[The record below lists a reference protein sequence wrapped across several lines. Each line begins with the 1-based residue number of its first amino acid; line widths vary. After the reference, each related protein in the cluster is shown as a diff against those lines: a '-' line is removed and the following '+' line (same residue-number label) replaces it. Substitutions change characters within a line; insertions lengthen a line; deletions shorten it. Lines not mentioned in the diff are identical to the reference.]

1 MSDAGRAERMSR
13 DVIIGLV
20 LLAVAVLL
28 GLSRCA
34 GQQPATTTPPATST
48 TPSGTGASVQP
59 DQDGY
64 RYLVS
69 RERYVVQHPDSAQP
83 EIQTRLRESW
93 SATDEWTWARQTG
106 SDPAHFIFAPD
117 ADAATIRQ
125 SPPDPVALDMALRS
139 RVRAGERARGEA
151 PATEAELDNILFDFI
166 YQVLALDYRPP
177 SALPE
182 DYRAALVDLLAGL
195 DGATRTADVAD
206 PEGRTA
212 TRVTYLNRS
221 ARPGWTQHLYLD
233 GRHQFLAYS
242 YAIDGTEDRGA
253 HIVTERNVVSTI
265 PDDVLAVLGS
275 EREAKELWKCPDST
289 DQC

>member
-125 SPPDPVALDMALRS
+125 S
-139 RVRAGERARGEA
+139 
-151 PATEAELDNILFDFI
+151 
-166 YQVLALDYRPP
+166 RPLEM
-177 SALPE
+177 SA
-182 DYRAALVDLLAGL
+182 AQ
-195 DGATRTADVAD
+195 T
-206 PEGRTA
+206 
-212 TRVTYLNRS
+212 
-221 ARPGWTQHLYLD
+221 
-233 GRHQFLAYS
+233 
-242 YAIDGTEDRGA
+242 
-253 HIVTERNVVSTI
+253 
-265 PDDVLAVLGS
+265 
-275 EREAKELWKCPDST
+275 
-289 DQC
+289 